1 MARTTK
7 DSFLDLEKYRQQ
19 LEDNIARLRKSL
31 QHWQTWDAEYDGLKE
46 EILSADPAPNRDEL
60 ISIARNYDADLV
72 RGKEIEEILGIGTQR
87 TAEQVVNLLDRRL
100 DYVQQNI
107 KTLEKQ
113 VATAEEKLAK
123 ATIISTPDVRNEE
136 GLPLTEI
143 IEELDD
149 DGNVISSRL
158 STPGSVKPQLLEV
171 LHKAGIIEPASKDES
186 NIAEEAEDDA
196 TASKTSKTV
205 GTIPLPTETKTVDTK
220 PSSSATSQKP
230 VQKSVEFT
238 NHSKT
243 ESAESKLTMSP
254 AAKRLEELMQSAKE
268 SEKLSSEPAIIPT
281 DESPEDAA
289 LRRDMLQYGMSEVGS
304 VVAEINLED
313 GSDWESED
321 YADDSDSD
329 DDEDQF
335 GRSTRPVVD
344 DELRQRMIELEEKLG
359 VRMLENVGKSA
370 DDYGMVQEG
379 IGRISIHG
387 EDAKDAGKGF
397 LTTSS
402 KEKVKNSKSVK
413 STPSNDSSRKS
424 VRFAEEL
431 DISPAPEKPIT
442 SSSKMEIK
450 AAPVGDIVERKAPSQ
465 SSPAPASA
473 APAQKKASRFK
484 TSRTSSSNTTNG
496 FSTGTSIATPHS
508 SLKFFPATPPTPK
521 PFSQPIAFA
530 PAIENP
536 RPVPTGPANRT
547 LAPNV
552 IERDVALNTNA
563 AAPDEFDS
571 QLLHQEVATEY
582 HRIRNKM
589 IGKQGGFLKEE
600 EGEIVPF
607 TEEEGGPKKLSRF
620 KAARLAKS

>member
-1 MARTTK
+1 MAQAIK
-7 DSFLDLEKYRQQ
+7 DSFLNLEKYRQQ
-19 LEDNIARLRKSL
+19 LEDNIAKLQKSL

-46 EILSADPAPNRDEL
+46 EILSADPTPNRDEL
-60 ISIARNYDADLV
+60 ISIARNYEADLV
-72 RGKEIEEILGIGTQR
+72 KGKEIEEILGTGTQR

-107 KTLEKQ
+107 NTIKKQ
-113 VATAEEKLAK
+113 IETAEEKLAK

-136 GLPLTEI
+136 GLPVTEI

-149 DGNVISSRL
+149 EGNVISSRL
-158 STPGSVKPQLLEV
+158 STPGDVKPQLLEV

-186 NIAEEAEDDA
+186 LPAEEVGDDA
-196 TASKTSKTV
+196 QSKKASTHV
-205 GTIPLPTETKTVDTK
+205 DTISLPTETKTVNTRPK
-220 PSSSATSQKP
+220 PFATSPKP
-230 VQKSVEFT
+230 VQKSVKFT
-238 NHSKT
+238 NDSKT
-243 ESAESKLTMSP
+243 ESVELKPAISP

-268 SEKLSSEPAIIPT
+268 SEKISSEPAIIPA

-335 GRSTRPVVD
+335 GKSTRPVVN
-344 DELRQRMIELEEKLG
+344 DELHQRMIELEEKLG
-359 VRMLENVGKSA
+359 VRMMENVGKNS

-379 IGRISIHG
+379 IGRISISG
-387 EDAKDAGKGF
+387 KDTKDAGEGI

-402 KEKVKNSKSVK
+402 KEKLEESNPIKS
-413 STPSNDSSRKS
+413 STTDDSSKKS

-431 DISPAPEKPIT
+431 DISPAPEKPIA
-442 SSSKMEIK
+442 SSSKAETK
-450 AAPVGDIVERKAPSQ
+450 VAPVGDIIERKAPGQ
-465 SSPAPASA
+465 SSSAP
-473 APAQKKASRFK
+473 PGQKKASRFK
-484 TSRTSSSNTTNG
+484 TSRASLSNSTKAVPNATSITTN
-496 FSTGTSIATPHS
+496 S
-508 SLKFFPATPPTPK
+508 SHLKLFPATPATPK
-521 PFSQPIAFA
+521 PFSQPISFA

-536 RPVPTGPANRT
+536 RTVPTGPANRT
-547 LAPNV
+547 LAPKI
-552 IERDVALNTNA
+552 IEREVPLNTNA
-563 AAPDEFDS
+563 AAPDEFDP

-582 HRIRNKM
+582 HRMRNRM
-589 IGKQGGFLKEE
+589 IGKQGGFAREE
-600 EGEIVPF
+600 ESEIVPF
-607 TEEEGGPKKLSRF
+607 TEEEGGPKKVSRF

>member
-1 MARTTK
+1 MAQKTK
-7 DSFLDLEKYRQQ
+7 DSFLDLEKFRQQ
-19 LEDNIARLRKSL
+19 LEDNIAKLRKSL

-46 EILSADPAPNRDEL
+46 EILSANPTPNRDEL
-60 ISIARNYDADLV
+60 ISIARNYEADLV
-72 RGKEIEEILGIGTQR
+72 KEKEIQEILGTGAQR

-107 KTLEKQ
+107 KAIEKQ
-113 VATAEEKLAK
+113 IETAEEKFAK
-123 ATIISTPDVRNEE
+123 ATIISTPDLRNEE
-136 GLPLTEI
+136 GLPVTEI

-149 DGNVISSRL
+149 EGNVISSTL

-186 NIAEEAEDDA
+186 DIAEEVKDDVLLSE
-196 TASKTSKTV
+196 ASTQVETL
-205 GTIPLPTETKTVDTK
+205 PLPTETKTLDTN

-230 VQKSVEFT
+230 TQKSVKFT
-238 NHSKT
+238 DDSKT
-243 ESAESKLTMSP
+243 ESAESNPIISP
-254 AAKRLEELMQSAKE
+254 AAKRLEEVMQSAKE

-335 GRSTRPVVD
+335 GKSTRPVM
-344 DELRQRMIELEEKLG
+344 DEELHQRMIELEEKLG
-359 VRMLENVGKSA
+359 LRMMENVGKNA
-370 DDYGMVQEG
+370 DDYGKLKHSEPVK
-379 IGRISIHG
+379 SSTS
-387 EDAKDAGKGF
+387 DD
-397 LTTSS
+397 SS
-402 KEKVKNSKSVK
+402 K
-413 STPSNDSSRKS
+413 KS

-431 DISPAPEKPIT
+431 DISPAPENPIA
-442 SSSKMEIK
+442 SSSKMETK
-450 AAPVGDIVERKAPSQ
+450 TAPVGDIVERKAPSQ
-465 SSPAPASA
+465 SSPAP
-473 APAQKKASRFK
+473 PVQKKASRFK
-484 TSRTSSSNTTNG
+484 TSRAPISNSINSV
-496 FSTGTSIATPHS
+496 STGTPVTTNHS
-508 SLKFFPATPPTPK
+508 SLKFFPATPATPK

-547 LAPNV
+547 LAPNI
-552 IERDVALNTNA
+552 IERDVAPNTNA
-563 AAPDEFDS
+563 AAPDEFDP

-582 HRIRNKM
+582 HRMRNKM

-600 EGEIVPF
+600 ESEILPL
-607 TEEEGGPKKLSRF
+607 TEEEGGPKKVSRF

>member
-1 MARTTK
+1 MAQATK

-19 LEDNIARLRKSL
+19 LEDNVAKLRKSL

-46 EILSADPAPNRDEL
+46 EILTADSTPNRDEL
-60 ISIARNYDADLV
+60 VSIARNYEADLV
-72 RGKEIEEILGIGTQR
+72 KGKEIEEILGTGTQR

-107 KTLEKQ
+107 KTIEKQ
-113 VATAEEKLAK
+113 IEIAEEKLVK

-136 GLPLTEI
+136 GLPVTEI

-149 DGNVISSRL
+149 EGNVISSRL

-171 LHKAGIIEPASKDES
+171 LHKAGIIEPVSKDES
-186 NIAEEAEDDA
+186 HITEEVDDA
-196 TASKTSKTV
+196 APPSKASTQV
-205 GTIPLPTETKTVDTK
+205 QTIPPPTESKGVDTK
-220 PSSSATSQKP
+220 HNSSTKSQQP
-230 VQKSVEFT
+230 VQKSVKFSNDT
-238 NHSKT
+238 KA
-243 ESAESKLTMSP
+243 ESAESKPILSP
-254 AAKRLEELMQSAKE
+254 AAKRLEEVMQSAKD
-268 SEKLSSEPAIIPT
+268 SEKLSYEPAVIPT

-335 GRSTRPVVD
+335 GRSTRRVVD

-359 VRMLENVGKSA
+359 VRMMENVGKSA
-370 DDYGMVQEG
+370 DEYGMVQEG
-379 IGRISIHG
+379 IGRISISG
-387 EDAKDAGKGF
+387 EDTKDAGKGI
-397 LTTSS
+397 LTTSG
-402 KEKVKNSKSVK
+402 KDKLKNTKPAKS
-413 STPSNDSSRKS
+413 SISEDSSKKT

-431 DISPAPEKPIT
+431 DISPAPEQPIA
-442 SSSKMEIK
+442 SSSKTEIK
-450 AAPVGDIVERKAPSQ
+450 TAPVGDIVERKAPGQ
-465 SSPAPASA
+465 SSFAP
-473 APAQKKASRFK
+473 PVQKKASRFK
-484 TSRTSSSNTTNG
+484 TSRAPMNNSTNG
-496 FSTGTSIATPHS
+496 VSTATSIATKPS
-508 SLKFFPATPPTPK
+508 PLKLFPATPTTPK
-521 PFSQPIAFA
+521 PFSQPIPFA
-530 PAIENP
+530 PAIENT
-536 RPVPTGPANRT
+536 RIVPTGPANRT

-552 IERDVALNTNA
+552 IEREVPLNTNT
-563 AAPDEFDS
+563 AAPDEFDP

-582 HRIRNKM
+582 HRMRNKM

-600 EGEIVPF
+600 EGELVPF
-607 TEEEGGPKKLSRF
+607 TEEEGGPKKVSRF

>member
-1 MARTTK
+1 MAQAIK

-19 LEDNIARLRKSL
+19 LEDNIAKLRKSL

-46 EILSADPAPNRDEL
+46 EILSADPTPNRDEL
-60 ISIARNYDADLV
+60 ISIARNYEADLV
-72 RGKEIEEILGIGTQR
+72 KGNEIEEILGTGTQR

-107 KTLEKQ
+107 NTIKKQ
-113 VATAEEKLAK
+113 IETAEEKLAK

-136 GLPLTEI
+136 GLPVTEI

-149 DGNVISSRL
+149 EGNVISSRL
-158 STPGSVKPQLLEV
+158 STPGNVKPQLLEV
-171 LHKAGIIEPASKDES
+171 LHKAGIIEPASKDEPHT
-186 NIAEEAEDDA
+186 AEEVEDDA
-196 TASKTSKTV
+196 PPIKASTQVDTV
-205 GTIPLPTETKTVDTK
+205 PLPTETKSVGTRPK
-220 PSSSATSQKP
+220 PSATSPKP
-230 VQKSVEFT
+230 GQKSVKFSKD
-238 NHSKT
+238 SKT
-243 ESAESKLTMSP
+243 ESTESKPIISP

-268 SEKLSSEPAIIPT
+268 SEKLSSEPAVIPA

-289 LRRDMLQYGMSEVGS
+289 LRRDMLRYGMSEVGS

-335 GRSTRPVVD
+335 GKSTRPVVD

-359 VRMLENVGKSA
+359 VRMMENVGKSS

-379 IGRISIHG
+379 IGRISISG
-387 EDAKDAGKGF
+387 EDTKDASKGI

-402 KEKVKNSKSVK
+402 KEKLKDSNSVK
-413 STPSNDSSRKS
+413 SPTIDDSSKKS

-431 DISPAPEKPIT
+431 DISPAPEKPIA
-442 SSSKMEIK
+442 SSSKTETK
-450 AAPVGDIVERKAPSQ
+450 AAPVGDIIERKAPGQ
-465 SSPAPASA
+465 SSFAP
-473 APAQKKASRFK
+473 PVQKKASRFK
-484 TSRTSSSNTTNG
+484 SSRAPMINSTNGVSNATSITTNP
-496 FSTGTSIATPHS
+496 SH
-508 SLKFFPATPPTPK
+508 LKLFPATPATPK
-521 PFSQPIAFA
+521 PFSQPIPFA

-536 RPVPTGPANRT
+536 RTVPTGPANRT
-547 LAPNV
+547 LAPKI
-552 IERDVALNTNA
+552 IEREVPRNTNA
-563 AAPDEFDS
+563 AAPDEFDP

-582 HRIRNKM
+582 HRMRNKM
-589 IGKQGGFLKEE
+589 IGKQGGFAREE
-600 EGEIVPF
+600 ESEIVPF
-607 TEEEGGPKKLSRF
+607 TEEEGGPKKVSRF

>member
-1 MARTTK
+1 MAQAVK
-7 DSFLDLEKYRQQ
+7 DSFLYLEKYRQQ
-19 LEDNIARLRKSL
+19 LEDNIAKLRKSL

-46 EILSADPAPNRDEL
+46 EILSADHTPNRDKL
-60 ISIARNYDADLV
+60 ISIARNYEADLV
-72 RGKEIEEILGIGTQR
+72 KGKEIEEILGTGTQR

-107 KTLEKQ
+107 NTIKKQ
-113 VATAEEKLAK
+113 IETAEEKLAK

-136 GLPLTEI
+136 GLPVTEI

-149 DGNVISSRL
+149 EGNVISSRL
-158 STPGSVKPQLLEV
+158 SMPGDVKPQLLEV
-171 LHKAGIIEPASKDES
+171 LHKAGIIEPVSKDEVHA
-186 NIAEEAEDDA
+186 AEEVDDDA
-196 TASKTSKTV
+196 PSRKASTQVDTV
-205 GTIPLPTETKTVDTK
+205 SPPTEMKTVDTRPK
-220 PSSSATSQKP
+220 PSATSPKP
-230 VQKSVEFT
+230 VQKSVKFT
-238 NHSKT
+238 NDTKI
-243 ESAESKLTMSP
+243 EPVESKPAISP
-254 AAKRLEELMQSAKE
+254 AAKRLEELMRSAKE

-289 LRRDMLQYGMSEVGS
+289 LRRDMLQYGISEVGS

-335 GRSTRPVVD
+335 GKSTRPVVD

-359 VRMLENVGKSA
+359 VRMMENVGKNP

-379 IGRISIHG
+379 IGRISISG
-387 EDAKDAGKGF
+387 KDTQDAGKGI

-402 KEKVKNSKSVK
+402 KEKLKDSNTVK
-413 STPSNDSSRKS
+413 SSTTDDSSKKS

-431 DISPAPEKPIT
+431 DISPAPETPIASAT
-442 SSSKMEIK
+442 NTETK
-450 AAPVGDIVERKAPSQ
+450 AAPVGDIIERKAPGQ
-465 SSPAPASA
+465 SSSAP
-473 APAQKKASRFK
+473 PVQKKGSRFK
-484 TSRTSSSNTTNG
+484 TSRTPMNNGANGVSNATSITTNP
-496 FSTGTSIATPHS
+496 SH
-508 SLKFFPATPPTPK
+508 LKLFPATPATPK
-521 PFSQPIAFA
+521 PFSQPIPFA

-547 LAPNV
+547 LAPKI
-552 IERDVALNTNA
+552 IEREVQLNTNA
-563 AAPDEFDS
+563 AAPDEFDP

-582 HRIRNKM
+582 HRMRNKM
-589 IGKQGGFLKEE
+589 IGKQGGFAREE
-600 EGEIVPF
+600 ESEIVPF
-607 TEEEGGPKKLSRF
+607 TEEEGGPKKVSRF

>member
-1 MARTTK
+1 MAQKTK
-7 DSFLDLEKYRQQ
+7 DSFLDLEKFRQQ
-19 LEDNIARLRKSL
+19 LEDNIAKLRKSL

-46 EILSADPAPNRDEL
+46 EILSANPTPNRDEL
-60 ISIARNYDADLV
+60 ISIARNYEADLV
-72 RGKEIEEILGIGTQR
+72 KEKEIEEILGSGAQR

-107 KTLEKQ
+107 KAIEKQ
-113 VATAEEKLAK
+113 IETAEEKFAK
-123 ATIISTPDVRNEE
+123 ATIISTPDLRNEE
-136 GLPLTEI
+136 GLPVTEI

-149 DGNVISSRL
+149 EGNVISSTL

-186 NIAEEAEDDA
+186 NIAEEVKDDVL
-196 TASKTSKTV
+196 TNESSTQVETL
-205 GTIPLPTETKTVDTK
+205 PLPTETKTLDTNH
-220 PSSSATSQKP
+220 SSPATSQKP
-230 VQKSVEFT
+230 VQKSVKFT
-238 NHSKT
+238 DDSKT
-243 ESAESKLTMSP
+243 ESAESKPIISP
-254 AAKRLEELMQSAKE
+254 AAKRLEEVMQSAKE

-335 GRSTRPVVD
+335 GKSTRPVM
-344 DELRQRMIELEEKLG
+344 DEELHQRMIELEEKLG
-359 VRMLENVGKSA
+359 LRMMENVGKNA

-379 IGRISIHG
+379 IGRISING
-387 EDAKDAGKGF
+387 EDTKDAGKGI
-397 LTTSS
+397 LTAS
-402 KEKVKNSKSVK
+402 VKGKLKHSESVK
-413 STPSNDSSRKS
+413 SSTSDDSSKKS

-431 DISPAPEKPIT
+431 DISPAPEKPIA
-442 SSSKMEIK
+442 SSSKTETK
-450 AAPVGDIVERKAPSQ
+450 TAPVGDIVERKAPSQ
-465 SSPAPASA
+465 STPTP
-473 APAQKKASRFK
+473 PVQKKASRFK
-484 TSRTSSSNTTNG
+484 TSRAPINNSTNSV
-496 FSTGTSIATPHS
+496 STGTPVTTHHS
-508 SLKFFPATPPTPK
+508 SLRLFPATPATPK

-552 IERDVALNTNA
+552 IERDVAPNTNA
-563 AAPDEFDS
+563 AAPDEFDP

-582 HRIRNKM
+582 HRMRNKM

-600 EGEIVPF
+600 ESEIMPL
-607 TEEEGGPKKLSRF
+607 TEEEGGPKKVSRF